1 MKEDLHLQSK
11 FQVTSPPS
19 MKFTILHSSAPPPQV
34 FATRIR
40 YELYFTFAYVHLDMM
55 LRYSHRALVR
65 NAVRRNTVDGKSEK
79 DLNLHLHFADQVTPP
94 PPINV
99 SLKFTILRGAA
110 PSVQLKMFAKRTHN
124 MIYSDSL
131 TEVASCT
138 V

>member
-1 MKEDLHLQSK
+1 M
-11 FQVTSPPS
+11 
-19 MKFTILHSSAPPPQV
+19 
-34 FATRIR
+34 
-40 YELYFTFAYVHLDMM
+40 YVHLDMM

-65 NAVRRNTVDGKSEK
+65 NAVLRKTVDGKSEK

-124 MIYSDSL
+124 MIYLDSL

>member
-1 MKEDLHLQSK
+1 
-11 FQVTSPPS
+11 
-19 MKFTILHSSAPPPQV
+19 MKFTILHSAAPSPQV

-40 YELYFTFAYVHLDMM
+40 YELYFTFACIRAFRYMM

-99 SLKFTILRGAA
+99 SSKFTILRGAA
-110 PSVQLKMFAKRTHN
+110 PSVQLKLFAKRTHN
-124 MIYSDSL
+124 MIYLDSL